1 MTPMAQ
7 ALTSALLHFLWQGIA
22 AALLLAV
29 ALLFLRRSSPGARYV
44 ASCIVLALLAI
55 APVITMGLVYPA
67 AFPPRVSV
75 AAPAA
80 DTGAQVLSIPQNVIA
95 RASVDAIDGWILP
108 LWTAGVFLFGMR
120 LVWAGGHAS
129 VLRRQGVEADSS
141 IQSMIGDLAGRLGIR
156 RRLQVMVCSL
166 AEVPSVVGWIRP
178 VILVPASVLVGLT
191 PQQLEALLAHE
202 LAHIR
207 RHDYLVNI
215 LQMVVETLL
224 FYHPAVWWISGRIR
238 HEREL
243 CCDDIAVAACGNAV
257 AYARALTQLEKLRPV
272 GPSLV
277 MGSAGGG
284 LYRRVQRLLGC
295 RGEDV
300 PSRLACAIG
309 LVTGVLCLGWVLQTA
324 NAEQPSQVP
333 LPVPEGRSVPAPPIP
348 PRLPAPAATAAR
360 EATPAQAI
368 APIAIELP
376 TASPAPAPVSAAPV
390 PPTLTVPALAAPV
403 LPLPPAPI
411 SRMPPSAAPVPALP
425 STAVSPRAIPS
436 VQAPSPSPWV
446 LFRGNDVIVRGNRAD
461 EEQARRAHLSF
472 KGDLLWFR
480 LDGKA
485 YTTQDRETLDQ
496 MLLLGVST
504 SVQAVR
510 VAGVNVEQLRQE
522 AEGLALASD
531 QRRILAQLQVVSA
544 QLQSNLH
551 EMDTTNSVNG
561 LLQLRANMAQLQAT
575 TAQLQKAM
583 VEKEIEIEKFQA
595 ELLQMQTRR
604 MEADESLLEI
614 LRGVVRT
621 GKAQPT
627 P

>member
-1 MTPMAQ
+1 
-7 ALTSALLHFLWQGIA
+7 
-22 AALLLAV
+22 
-29 ALLFLRRSSPGARYV
+29 
-44 ASCIVLALLAI
+44 
-55 APVITMGLVYPA
+55 
-67 AFPPRVSV
+67 
-75 AAPAA
+75 
-80 DTGAQVLSIPQNVIA
+80 
-95 RASVDAIDGWILP
+95 
-108 LWTAGVFLFGMR
+108 
-120 LVWAGGHAS
+120 
-129 VLRRQGVEADSS
+129 
-141 IQSMIGDLAGRLGIR
+141 
-156 RRLQVMVCSL
+156 
-166 AEVPSVVGWIRP
+166 
-178 VILVPASVLVGLT
+178 
-191 PQQLEALLAHE
+191 EALLAHE

-257 AYARALTQLEKLRPV
+257 AYARALTQLEKLRAV
-272 GPSLV
+272 GPSLA

-309 LVTGVLCLGWVLQTA
+309 LVTGVLCLGWVLKTA

-333 LPVPEGRSVPAPPIP
+333 LSVPEGRSVPFSPIP
-348 PRLPAPAATAAR
+348 LRLPAPAAPAAPVAR
-360 EATPAQAI
+360 EASPAQAI

-376 TASPAPAPVSAAPV
+376 AAPPAPAPPVSAAPV

-411 SRMPPSAAPVPALP
+411 SRMSPSAAPVPALP
-425 STAVSPRAIPS
+425 STAVSPLAIPS

-472 KGDLLWFR
+472 TGDLLWFQV
-480 LDGKA
+480 DGKA
-485 YTTQDRETLDQ
+485 YTTQDRETLDRIQ
-496 MLLLGVST
+496 ALGVGT

-510 VAGVNVEQLRQE
+510 VAGVNVEQLRQQAE
-522 AEGLALASD
+522 ALALASD
-531 QRRILAQLQVVSA
+531 QQRILAQLEVVSA

-551 EMDTTNSVNG
+551 EVNITNSAQG
-561 LLQLRANMAQLQAT
+561 LLKLRANMAQLEAT

-583 VEKEIEIEKFQA
+583 EIEMQKMRAVA
-595 ELLQMQTRR
+595 EFLQTQTR
-604 MEADESLLEI
+604 MEADERLLET
-614 LRGVVRT
+614 LRGVVRS

-627 P
+627 R